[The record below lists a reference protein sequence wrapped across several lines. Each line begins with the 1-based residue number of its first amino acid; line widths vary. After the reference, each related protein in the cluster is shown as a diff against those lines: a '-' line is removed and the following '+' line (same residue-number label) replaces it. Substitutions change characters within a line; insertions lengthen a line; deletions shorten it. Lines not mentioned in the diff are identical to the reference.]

1 MCHRRFLSNE
11 ERAGMEAAMKVALY
25 LRVSTEEQRER
36 QSIETQRDFGERFCQ
51 LHQLQTVRF
60 YVDDGVSVTVPME
73 LRSAGKQVLDDAQ
86 KGQFDELL
94 VFRLDRLGR
103 ETRLILNVVAELE
116 KFGVRVKSMT
126 EEFDTATSNGR
137 LMLTMLS
144 GFAAHER
151 DAIRE
156 RSIAGTN
163 RVAEAGA
170 WLGGIVPYGYRKV
183 GEKVNARLVIADEK
197 ILGFVLS
204 EADVIR
210 SIYRMAAVERKSC
223 FRIADF
229 LNKLRVPCAYTRDGR
244 QLLRVRGPRN
254 PALRLETAPGTSF
267 GWRPERCSKRRGF
280 YPSIRG
286 PGTAPGN
293 LPARNGGHWS
303 APEQFPSALEH

>member
-11 ERAGMEAAMKVALY
+11 ERAGMEAAMKGALY

-116 KFGVRVKSMT
+116 KYGVRVKSMT
-126 EEFDTATSNGR
+126 EEFDTATSTGR

-163 RVAEAGA
+163 RVAETGA
-170 WLGGIVPYGYRKV
+170 WLGGIVPYGYRKE
-183 GEKVNARLVIADEK
+183 GERGQGRLVISEEP
-197 ILGFVLS
+197 IHGFELS
-204 EADVIR
+204 EAEVVRTIF
-210 SIYRMAAVERKSC
+210 RMSATEKKSC
-223 FRIADF
+223 QKIAEY
-229 LNKLRVPCAYTRDGR
+229 LTGTGMPCTSAWNAQGSASGKRTRRRAAIWRGSH
-244 QLLRVRGPRN
+244 VRNMIASRTYMG
-254 PALRLETAPGTSF
+254 
-267 GWRPERCSKRRGF
+267 
-280 YPSIRG
+280 
-286 PGTAPGN
+286 
-293 LPARNGGHWS
+293 
-303 APEQFPSALEH
+303 